1 MSHDAPVPQRPAP
14 WPVRLLATGFGTGHL
29 PVGPGSWGTFPGMLL
44 CWALQPLAGWPWA
57 YLAVALA
64 LGLAAVPVA
73 TAGERHFG
81 KKDPGAVVIDE
92 IVAFPITMW
101 LAPFSLGTLAVGF
114 FVNRLADT
122 LKLWPCH
129 RLQDLPA
136 GWGIVLDDLVAAFQ
150 SCLLLHA
157 ALHFWP
163 ALAAFHP
170 L

>member
-1 MSHDAPVPQRPAP
+1 
-14 WPVRLLATGFGTGHL
+14 
-29 PVGPGSWGTFPGMLL
+29 MLL